1 MSKSQLSIPPKL
13 NQLTDDVINNFT
25 RIPVNIHIPFT
36 PLAIYLTTNILQI
49 NMLIIYDD
57 LYSKKLQMNSSR
69 ERTTEAKGHFET
81 STGKFITKASI
92 NAMNTVIK

>member
-36 PLAIYLTTNILQI
+36 PLAIYFNNQYIANKYAHYIRRLVFQKIANEFIKRK
-49 NMLIIYDD
+49 N
-57 LYSKKLQMNSSR
+57 NR
-69 ERTTEAKGHFET
+69 GERT
-81 STGKFITKASI
+81 S
-92 NAMNTVIK
+92 

>member
-13 NQLTDDVINNFT
+13 NQLTYDVIKKFT
-25 RIPVNIHIPFT
+25 RIPLNIHILFT
-36 PLAIYLTTNILQI
+36 PLAIYFNNQYIANKYAHHI
-49 NMLIIYDD
+49 RR

-69 ERTTEAKGHFET
+69 ERTTEAKGHLET
-81 STGKFITKASI
+81 SDGKFITKASI